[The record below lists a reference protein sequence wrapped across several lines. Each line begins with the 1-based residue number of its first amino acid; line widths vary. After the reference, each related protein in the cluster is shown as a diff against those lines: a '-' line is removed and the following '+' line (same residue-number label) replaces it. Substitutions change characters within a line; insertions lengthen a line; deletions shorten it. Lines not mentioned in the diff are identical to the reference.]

1 MRNGQRGFE
10 MTTEQIIEEVF
21 RRVMQILT
29 ENNEESSEAAVIDIE
44 KKFVTWEDVRDL
56 AVSEGTVIRVPKK
69 AVITDIALEYFAKKK
84 VKLQR
89 QE

>member
-1 MRNGQRGFE
+1 

-29 ENNEESSEAAVIDIE
+29 EKNEESSEAAVIDIE

-56 AVSEGTVIRVPKK
+56 TVSEGTVIRVPKK

>member
-1 MRNGQRGFE
+1 
-10 MTTEQIIEEVF
+10 MTTEQIIEEIF

-29 ENNEESSEAAVIDIE
+29 EKNEESSEAAVIDIE

-56 AVSEGTVIRVPKK
+56 AVSEETVIRVPKK